1 MTMTHILRFLPAI
14 LVLPVWLTI
23 ALREDLFV
31 ASFQQYYPL
40 SLAMVFGSMIAGSTP
55 LGGGVVAFP
64 VSVLIIGFTP
74 SQGRDFSLMIQSCG
88 MTAASFLILVTRLN
102 LLKDYGS
109 LLAKTICFNVLG
121 LIAGAFVDIPPFIAM
136 CTYTTSIASFA
147 LILAYVE
154 VCLQKREREPSHTV
168 QETERVNSSANL
180 TQMTVRSGIEIAH
193 CTTVSITGESVSD
206 ENIEH
211 HNSSQTLG
219 LNLAVIAVF
228 SFVGGFMSYQIGT
241 GADMTWYAYGS
252 LIHNSREGSNKI
264 GDNDLTA
271 ISIIVM
277 TVTSIFGT
285 ILRVSTSGDGA
296 PTAEAYHAFIACAC
310 IVILGAPVGALFL
323 SANHR
328 RRLKGLFYI
337 LAILQ
342 LAIFGIIK
350 IRDNVVA
357 WCAVGGSLGMVIAGI
372 AAADW
377 FVFGT
382 AMRGWQ
388 QSVNNKS

>member
-1 MTMTHILRFLPAI
+1 M
-14 LVLPVWLTI
+14 
-23 ALREDLFV
+23 
-31 ASFQQYYPL
+31 
-40 SLAMVFGSMIAGSTP
+40 
-55 LGGGVVAFP
+55 
-64 VSVLIIGFTP
+64 
-74 SQGRDFSLMIQSCG
+74 
-88 MTAASFLILVTRLN
+88 
-102 LLKDYGS
+102 
-109 LLAKTICFNVLG
+109 
-121 LIAGAFVDIPPFIAM
+121 
-136 CTYTTSIASFA
+136 
-147 LILAYVE
+147 
-154 VCLQKREREPSHTV
+154 
-168 QETERVNSSANL
+168 
-180 TQMTVRSGIEIAH
+180 
-193 CTTVSITGESVSD
+193 
-206 ENIEH
+206 
-211 HNSSQTLG
+211 
-219 LNLAVIAVF
+219 
-228 SFVGGFMSYQIGT
+228 
-241 GADMTWYAYGS
+241 
-252 LIHNSREGSNKI
+252 
-264 GDNDLTA
+264 TA

-357 WCAVGGSLGMVIAGI
+357 WCAVGGSLGLVIAGI